1 MKMLTRLVN
10 IQDSPA
16 VKTTDLVVATGAI
29 TFPLWRERL
38 HEWSAIAAD
47 VTPFF
52 AIVWMLVQIVSLII
66 KIIRAAYD
74 DG

>member
-1 MKMLTRLVN
+1 MLTRLVN
-10 IQDSPA
+10 LQDSPA
-16 VKTTDLVVATGAI
+16 VKTADLVVATGAI

-52 AIVWMLVQIVSLII
+52 AIVYMLVQIFALII
-66 KIIRAAYD
+66 KMIRTSGSD
-74 DG
+74 D

>member
-1 MKMLTRLVN
+1 MLTRLVN
-10 IQDSPA
+10 LQDSPA
-16 VKTTDLVVATGAI
+16 VKTADLVVATGAI

-52 AIVWMLVQIVSLII
+52 AIVYMIVQIICLIL
-66 KIIRAAYD
+66 RTLRSDHPAD
-74 DG
+74 